1 MDENFPLLL
10 NKSALNIIQSDPI
23 GGVNLVVLHNNE
35 YAILNRLAFMVVK
48 RHIENN
54 HVICRENYFDCTA
67 PDKGSFVSSDY
78 HFEFELTEQSLEY
91 IKGTI
96 KNKPIFNKEF
106 IFVIKNATNIV
117 NRNLYLE
124 LRRMI
129 DTSNVARWIITMERC
144 AFLEKSIQSRALMI
158 NCCFPLQNILQCC
171 KLPLS
176 IEEYYPIYMKSRGN
190 VVNFIQ
196 LVSTSLSSLM
206 WQDNFDKFLQHVVKE
221 KKQINVIHTSREMAY
236 KLYHIGVTFSEFCR
250 YLVIRFGETIQDII
264 PLIADCEHSCSRNN
278 ECLLFERMILEVY
291 KQLHV
296 ATNKTK
302 KNSKDKI
309 KDKIKDNSK
318 NKSVE
323 TTTKQRKA
331 STKTSIKK

>member
-1 MDENFPLLL
+1 MDENVPLLL
-10 NKSALNIIQSDPI
+10 RKSALDIIHSDPI

-35 YAILNRLAFMVVK
+35 YAILNRLAFMIVK
-48 RHIENN
+48 KHIENN
-54 HVICRENYFDCTA
+54 HVTCRESYFDCTA
-67 PDKGSFVSSDY
+67 PDKGSFISSDY

-106 IFVIKNATNIV
+106 IFVIKNASNSV

-124 LRRMI
+124 LRRLI
-129 DTSNVARWIITMERC
+129 DTSNVARWIITMERH

-176 IEEYYPIYMKSRGN
+176 IEEYTPIYMRSKGN
-190 VVNFIQ
+190 VINFIQ
-196 LVSTSLSSLM
+196 LVSTSISSLL
-206 WQDNFDKFLQHVVKE
+206 WQDNFDKFIQDVLKE
-221 KKQINVIHTSREMAY
+221 KKQINVIFASREIAY

-250 YLVIRFGETIQDII
+250 YLAIRFGETIQDII
-264 PLIADCEHSCSRNN
+264 PLIAEYEHSCSRNN
-278 ECLLFERMILEVY
+278 ECLLFERMILELY

-296 ATNKTK
+296 STK
-302 KNSKDKI
+302 RIKKKSKD
-309 KDKIKDNSK
+309 N
-318 NKSVE
+318 
-323 TTTKQRKA
+323 TTSGEIVVTKQRKA